1 MHETFPLPRLD
12 EPLTGPFWE
21 AAQAG
26 RLVMPRAAD
35 GGGWQWYPKTTD
47 VSWVEVSGRGTVFSW
62 TEVHQV
68 FLPAFAGDVPF
79 LTGLVTL
86 EEDPSLRLATRF
98 VDCPSISIGQAVE
111 VTFRAMRYPTVDA
124 EVVAP
129 YFRPT

>member
-12 EPLTGPFWE
+12 EPLTAPFWS
-21 AAQAG
+21 AAQSS
-26 RLVMPRAAD
+26 RLVMPRDAD
-35 GGGWQWYPKTTD
+35 GWQWYPKTTD
-47 VSWVEVSGRGTVFSW
+47 LEWVEVSGRGTVFSW
-62 TEVHQV
+62 SEVHQV

-86 EEDPSLRLATRF
+86 DEDPSLRLATRF
-98 VDCPSISIGQAVE
+98 VDCSTISIGQVVE
-111 VTFRAMRYPTVDA
+111 VAFRSMRYPTADA